1 MLAKQWHL
9 YFPVV
14 ICIEGLSILKSS
26 AVSLG
31 KKVSEVKFYW

>member
-26 AVSLG
+26 AVSLA
-31 KKVSEVKFYW
+31 KKVSEVKFY